1 MTIVCVLYITVGFYG
16 YIEYG
21 ADCQDS
27 ITLNLESWFV
37 FLYTA
42 CVLTMLLIS
51 VVGKGTGPVWEL
63 WSSGEMKSVIHF
75 KLLLLSV
82 LLRTFGGRLWDTPGG
97 SGYTLGVVAIV
108 KVQVFTASALRAPCV
123 SVAGT
128 APLCRCSSVCVYM
141 CPTPSSSTSPWLS
154 SDQH

>member
-1 MTIVCVLYITVGFYG
+1 MREPQAFPSMFGVLNLSMTIVCVLYITVGFYG

-51 VVGKGTGPVWEL
+51 VVGKGTGPV
-63 WSSGEMKSVIHF
+63 
-75 KLLLLSV
+75 
-82 LLRTFGGRLWDTPGG
+82 
-97 SGYTLGVVAIV
+97 
-108 KVQVFTASALRAPCV
+108 
-123 SVAGT
+123 
-128 APLCRCSSVCVYM
+128 
-141 CPTPSSSTSPWLS
+141 
-154 SDQH
+154 